1 MSLLEDKKAMLKKL
15 AKQKAMYQKTIFKIP
30 KISSKEEFPKTFIPN
45 IKSIEK
51 KTNEED
57 KMRKFLSD
65 VLEIQVDDFIM
76 SDDEDVSIFS
86 YNNKIVDNGY
96 KLYIQSRSI
105 DMIYED
111 EDMDR
116 FDVIIKVIKEW
127 NKESMITKLIWVIK
141 AFANKEWSKEVSK
154 HRSNDLQKLET
165 ELAKLNKQNSKKLSS
180 KVDSID
186 DSIKHL
192 QDEIAKLNKKET
204 NKIQKVGWGAK
215 KFADDIELYIKNE
228 SVLKTFIED
237 YLNSNKS
244 YDIFVKHWL
253 RSSKGGFYTELA
265 EQEDL
270 EEIENEQTDNRL
282 PITEKEQEL
291 INDLKQRL
299 AGYEEA
305 FIKLEEKIKIKEQ
318 LLNDLSNEQLV
329 EIASPITER
338 KNNEE
343 LIKYIVRNES
353 QSEESPSEEKEK
365 AEKLSNIS
373 RQDLIKMA
381 TDQKSAPTL
390 VKMITEEEFARSRK
404 KLKNKMST
412 LSIEI
417 HNLNLGRYVSVP
429 EKEKKLS
436 YKERKY
442 RELLVV
448 YIRKLEVQLWSYI
461 KLALH
466 ASNIKAPKSSNK
478 EKLIDS
484 ILKVEF
490 PNVVQSELKNI
501 SRTQMSNVLNTLN
514 DDQLYVL
521 AKEYNIGNIDNRSRD
536 NIIDSILSLELKK
549 ISRTQMSNV
558 LNTLND
564 DQLYVLAKEY
574 NIGNIDNR
582 SRDNIID
589 SILSLEY
596 KKVKQKTRQAV
607 MGRNVSNW
615 SREERKIELD
625 KLNYKNLIEIAYIYG
640 IKLSENETDMV
651 IKILNYE
658 ERVAS
663 LISTEDAEKE
673 KIIEKIIEKTGES
686 FSSYSV
692 WSIEELN
699 KKIKEL
705 NDENYGYTREK
716 EQLLKKLSGIVD
728 IKSDKYKNVKS
739 WSIKKLVKTLKKV
752 GGIDLERQSSIPSG
766 DIPIPSG
773 DIPIPSGDMP
783 VENYA
788 FVKCIREYKLFK
800 WINGKVTGI
809 WLESP
814 VSKEAFDTYSEYIF
828 PDIFIEENGKSWY
841 QANNKYFE
849 LHCNKYKNYRIQ
861 DGDILTCFTNEKTEL
876 NFKVG
881 YTVTGSTEGNTHTVT
896 QMVSEIRYD
905 DDHKPIKTM
914 IPKTVKRTFIIQDEA
929 MFKKE
934 KEESKKSNQS
944 DEYKANELLNSYVTE
959 KSKQLV
965 AQTISKALKEIAPM
979 KNDYG
984 IININ
989 TKIIDFNTPYMQ
1001 VLMNNLVT
1009 NAEQTNRELFTKA
1022 ADILVYLT
1030 IPEAKTFRHNI
1041 EMEYYVPD
1049 ILARL
1054 SPAEKFPEAFEQVI
1068 NGSNSKLLSK
1078 KCVIDGDDIKCTM
1091 QAKDEVSDKYINYTT
1106 SIINNKIMKIVNY
1119 LGLKSIHNPLH
1130 KNVTTIYENSYFS
1143 IKTYKR
1149 ISACANKNRVL
1160 KANPEEIV
1168 YYKEKD
1174 SIYCF
1179 TVDELYN
1186 QFINGNFTNPET
1198 DIQFNTA
1205 FVQRF
1210 NELYNKKLVEDG
1222 FLTTHFQEKYGFD
1235 MKELIN
1241 DKKEEDV
1248 ILMSPIIAANF
1259 WDIIAN
1265 DVKELENQLSNEED
1279 DDENKDRE
1287 VERRDDE
1294 VEKGIC
1300 ENRQISVEDACEYC
1314 KKHLM
1319 DDSIKTIIRHGD
1331 ENKIIKFCSFACF
1344 ENKNDWKKPPK
1355 KKKTKKQVQEVEPP
1369 KKKKTKKEV
1378 QEEPPKKKKTKKQVQ
1393 EVEPPK
1399 KKKTKKEVQEEPPKK
1414 KKTKKQVQ
1422 EEEEEEEEPPKKKK
1436 TKNKNHLRKRILR
1449 IS

>member
-1369 KKKKTKKEV
+1369 KKKK
-1378 QEEPPKKKKTKKQVQ
+1378 
-1393 EVEPPK
+1393 

>member
-1 MSLLEDKKAMLKKL
+1 MSLLEDKKEMLKKL

-76 SDDEDVSIFS
+76 SDEDVSIFS

-96 KLYIQSRSI
+96 KLYIQSHSI
-105 DMIYED
+105 DMISED

-154 HRSNDLQKLET
+154 HKSNDLQKLET
-165 ELAKLNKQNSKKLSS
+165 ELAKLNKQKSKKLSS
-180 KVDSID
+180 KVDSVD
-186 DSIKHL
+186 DSIKLL

-204 NKIQKVGWGAK
+204 KIQNVGWGAK
-215 KFADDIELYIKNE
+215 KFAEDIELYIKNE
-228 SVLKTFIED
+228 LVLKTFIED
-237 YLNSNKS
+237 YLNSNKT

-270 EEIENEQTDNRL
+270 EEIENEQTNNRL
-282 PITEKEQEL
+282 PITENEQEL

-329 EIASPITER
+329 EIASPITEK

-343 LIKYIVRNES
+343 LIKYIIRNESPSEES
-353 QSEESPSEEKEK
+353 QSEEKEK
-365 AEKLSNIS
+365 SEKLSNLS

-381 TDQKSAPTL
+381 TDQKSASTL

-404 KLKNKMST
+404 KLEHKMSA

-417 HNLNLGRYVSVP
+417 HNLNLGGYVSVP
-429 EKEKKLS
+429 KKEKKLS

-478 EKLIDS
+478 EKLIDN

-490 PNVVQSELKNI
+490 PNVVQS
-501 SRTQMSNVLNTLN
+501 
-514 DDQLYVL
+514 
-521 AKEYNIGNIDNRSRD
+521 
-536 NIIDSILSLELKK
+536 ELKK

-582 SRDNIID
+582 SRYNIID
-589 SILSLEY
+589 SILSQEY

-673 KIIEKIIEKTGES
+673 KIIQKIIEKTGES

-705 NDENYGYTREK
+705 DDENYGYIRDAEK
-716 EQLLKKLSGIVD
+716 EQLLQKLSGIVD
-728 IKSDKYKNVKS
+728 IKSDKYNNVKS
-739 WSIKKLVKTLKKV
+739 WSVKKLLKTLKKV
-752 GGIDLERQSSIPSG
+752 GGIDLERQPHI
-766 DIPIPSG
+766 
-773 DIPIPSGDMP
+773 
-783 VENYA
+783 ENYA
-788 FVKCIREYKLFK
+788 FVKCMREYKLFK

-814 VSKEAFDTYSEYIF
+814 VSKEAFDAYSEYVF

-841 QANNKYFE
+841 QANNKYFA
-849 LHCNKYKNYRIQ
+849 LHCNKYKDYRIQ
-861 DGDILTCFTNEKTEL
+861 DGDILTCFTNEKIEL

-905 DDHKPIKTM
+905 DDHKPVKTM

-934 KEESKKSNQS
+934 KEENKKSNQS

-1041 EMEYYVPD
+1041 EMEYYLPD

-1054 SPAEKFPEAFEQVI
+1054 SPVEKFPEAFEQVI

-1078 KCVIDGDDIKCTM
+1078 KCVIDGDDIKCTI
-1091 QAKDEVSDKYINYTT
+1091 QAKEEVSDKYINYTT

-1119 LGLKSIHNPLH
+1119 LGLKSIHNPMH
-1130 KNVTTIYENSYFS
+1130 KNVTIYENSYFS
-1143 IKTYKR
+1143 IKTHKR

-1198 DIQFNTA
+1198 DVQFNTA

-1241 DKKEEDV
+1241 DKKEDV

-1279 DDENKDRE
+1279 DDEYIDRE
-1287 VERRDDE
+1287 IERRDDE
-1294 VEKGIC
+1294 VEKGIR
-1300 ENRQISVEDACEYC
+1300 ETRQISVEDACEYC
-1314 KKHLM
+1314 KEHLM
-1319 DDSIKTIIRHGD
+1319 DDSIKTIIRHGN

-1355 KKKTKKQVQEVEPP
+1355 KKKAKKEKQIEVQEVEEPAKKKKTKKQVQEVE
-1369 KKKKTKKEV
+1369 EL
-1378 QEEPPKKKKTKKQVQ
+1378 PKKKKTKKQVQ
-1393 EVEPPK
+1393 EVEELPKKKKTKKQIHEEVKEEEPHK
-1399 KKKTKKEVQEEPPKK
+1399 KKKTKKEVEKPPKK
-1414 KKTKKQVQ
+1414 KQAQK
-1422 EEEEEEEEPPKKKK
+1422 PPKKKQTQKPPKK
-1436 TKNKNHLRKRILR
+1436 TQKQALSNVIKEMLNSKYGQDILKTGLKKSSRK
-1449 IS
+1449 

>member
-96 KLYIQSRSI
+96 KLYIQSRSV
-105 DMIYED
+105 DMISED

-165 ELAKLNKQNSKKLSS
+165 ELVKLNKQKSKNLKKLSS
-180 KVDSID
+180 KVDSVD
-186 DSIKHL
+186 DSIKLL

-204 NKIQKVGWGAK
+204 NKIQNVGWGAK

-270 EEIENEQTDNRL
+270 EEIENEQTNNRL

-329 EIASPITER
+329 EIASPITEK

-381 TDQKSAPTL
+381 TDQKSASTL

-417 HNLNLGRYVSVP
+417 HNLNLGGYVSVP

-490 PNVVQSELKNI
+490 PNVVQSEFKKIN
-501 SRTQMSNVLNTLN
+501 RTQMSNVLNTLN

-521 AKEYNIGNIDNRSRD
+521 AKEYNIGNIDNRSR
-536 NIIDSILSLELKK
+536 
-549 ISRTQMSNV
+549 
-558 LNTLND
+558 
-564 DQLYVLAKEY
+564 Y
-574 NIGNIDNR
+574 
-582 SRDNIID
+582 NIID

-640 IKLSENETDMV
+640 IKLTENETDMV

-658 ERVAS
+658 ERVVS
-663 LISTEDAEKE
+663 LISTEDADKE
-673 KIIEKIIEKTGES
+673 KIIQKIIEKTGES
-686 FSSYSV
+686 FSNYSA

-705 NDENYGYTREK
+705 NDENYGYTEK

-728 IKSDKYKNVKS
+728 IKSDKYNNVKS

-766 DIPIPSG
+766 ATPIPSG
-773 DIPIPSGDMP
+773 ATPI
-783 VENYA
+783 ENYA
-788 FVKCIREYKLFK
+788 FVKCMREYKLFK

-944 DEYKANELLNSYVTE
+944 YEYKANELLNSYVTE

-1041 EMEYYVPD
+1041 EMEYYVPN

-1143 IKTYKR
+1143 IKTHKR

-1294 VEKGIC
+1294 VEKGIR

-1355 KKKTKKQVQEVEPP
+1355 KKKAKKEKQIEVKELP
-1369 KKKKTKKEV
+1369 KKKKTKKQIEV
-1378 QEEPPKKKKTKKQVQ
+1378 QEVEELPKKKKTKKQVQ
-1393 EVEPPK
+1393 EVEEPPKKKKKQIKQIEVVEEPPKKTKTKKVTSK
-1399 KKKTKKEVQEEPPKK
+1399 KKKTKK
-1414 KKTKKQVQ
+1414 
-1422 EEEEEEEEPPKKKK
+1422 
-1436 TKNKNHLRKRILR
+1436 
-1449 IS
+1449 

>member
-96 KLYIQSRSI
+96 KLYIQSHSI
-105 DMIYED
+105 DMISED

-165 ELAKLNKQNSKKLSS
+165 ELAKLNKQKTKNSKKLSS

-204 NKIQKVGWGAK
+204 NKIQNVGWGAK

-353 QSEESPSEEKEK
+353 QSEESPYDEKEK

-404 KLKNKMST
+404 KLEHKMST

-417 HNLNLGRYVSVP
+417 HNLNLGGYVSIP

-436 YKERKY
+436 YKEKKY

-490 PNVVQSELKNI
+490 PNVVQSELKKI
-501 SRTQMSNVLNTLN
+501 SRTQISNVLNTLN

-521 AKEYNIGNIDNRSRD
+521 AKEYNIANIDNRSR
-536 NIIDSILSLELKK
+536 
-549 ISRTQMSNV
+549 
-558 LNTLND
+558 
-564 DQLYVLAKEY
+564 Y
-574 NIGNIDNR
+574 
-582 SRDNIID
+582 NIID

-615 SREERKIELD
+615 PREERKIELD

-705 NDENYGYTREK
+705 NDENYGYTEK

-728 IKSDKYKNVKS
+728 IKSDKYNNVKS

-752 GGIDLERQSSIPSG
+752 GGIDLERQPSITSG
-766 DIPIPSG
+766 DMPIPSG
-773 DIPIPSGDMP
+773 AMP
-783 VENYA
+783 VENYT

-1041 EMEYYVPD
+1041 EMEYYLPD

-1054 SPAEKFPEAFEQVI
+1054 SPIEKFPEAFEQVI

-1078 KCVIDGDDIKCTM
+1078 KCVIDGDDIKCTI

-1294 VEKGIC
+1294 VEKGIR

-1355 KKKTKKQVQEVEPP
+1355 KKKAKKEKQIEVQEV
-1369 KKKKTKKEV
+1369 
-1378 QEEPPKKKKTKKQVQ
+1378 EEPPKKKKTKKQVQ
-1393 EVEPPK
+1393 EVEEPPK
-1399 KKKTKKEVQEEPPKK
+1399 KKKKKQIEVQEVEEPPKK

-1422 EEEEEEEEPPKKKK
+1422 EVEEPPKKKKKKQAREVEEPPKKKK
-1436 TKNKNHLRKRILR
+1436 TKKKNKK
-1449 IS
+1449 